1 MSPSTATVQL
11 LNQKELIKALRIG
24 KWTIDNRIERY
35 PTGHPNAFPVEY
47 IGRFRRFDVAAVRA
61 WFAWEAAGFPADAQR
76 AA

>member
-11 LNQKELIKALRIG
+11 LNQKQLMEKLGVG

-47 IGRFRRFDVAAVRA
+47 IGRFRRFELDAVRA
-61 WFAWEAAGFPADAQR
+61 WFEWEAAGFPAER
-76 AA
+76 NAA

>member
-11 LNQKELIKALRIG
+11 LKQKQLMEALGIG

-47 IGRFRRFDVAAVRA
+47 IGRFRRFDVAAVRT
-61 WFAWEAAGFPADAQR
+61 WFAWEAAGFPAER
-76 AA
+76 SAA